1 MPGPGYQWACKRCSS
16 TNHPDV
22 AVCATCGFPAVIAP
36 QELEP
41 PRESRAP
48 DHFLKEPATYWV
60 MFPEM
65 PIAAILV
72 LVAPFWAISLLVN
85 HHPVAA
91 VLLVVGVGVCGYL
104 TFLAA
109 RANEKWGAH

>member
-1 MPGPGYQWACKRCSS
+1 
-16 TNHPDV
+16 
-22 AVCATCGFPAVIAP
+22 
-36 QELEP
+36 
-41 PRESRAP
+41 
-48 DHFLKEPATYWV
+48 

-109 RANEKWGAH
+109 RANEKWGAHLSIVAILVVAALVASHT